1 METVNWEEVNAQV
14 PKSEILNNIQDWA
27 WCHPGSVPLPP
38 QENKK
43 ISIPPQ
49 KNSLQATL
57 PEPSDTHY
65 FCSRSAP
72 LSPGIPNMFDRL
84 LACEG

>member
-38 QENKK
+38 HENKK
-43 ISIPPQ
+43 NSIPPQ
-49 KNSLQATL
+49 KKF
-57 PEPSDTHY
+57 Y
-65 FCSRSAP
+65 
-72 LSPGIPNMFDRL
+72 PGILKMVSPRAALQCKFRSQQ
-84 LACEG
+84 

>member
-43 ISIPPQ
+43 ISIPPP
-49 KNSLQATL
+49 KK
-57 PEPSDTHY
+57 
-65 FCSRSAP
+65 F
-72 LSPGIPNMFDRL
+72 SPGNTT
-84 LACEG
+84 